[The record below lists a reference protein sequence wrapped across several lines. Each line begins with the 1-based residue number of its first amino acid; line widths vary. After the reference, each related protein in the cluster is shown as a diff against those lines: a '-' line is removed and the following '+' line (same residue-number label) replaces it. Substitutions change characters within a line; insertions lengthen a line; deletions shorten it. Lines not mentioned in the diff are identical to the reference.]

1 MPNGCNH
8 DGEGEFGDCCGS
20 DGKCGSWAFG
30 PNAEDV
36 EWPDMPITEWNAGS
50 SQGPY
55 TNDICTEGW
64 EGVDKKQTIQGWKVA
79 RIVQAS

>member
-8 DGEGEFGDCCGS
+8 DGEGDFGDCCGS

-36 EWPDMPITEWNAGS
+36 EWPEMPITGIWYFINIRIAAS
-50 SQGPY
+50 FLLICSQAN
-55 TNDICTEGW
+55 TLSM
-64 EGVDKKQTIQGWKVA
+64 VKVG
-79 RIVQAS
+79 Q